1 MLSFPSVCSYH
12 SKNSKQQTSVATWLQ
27 LKILLSRQQT
37 VYPQDMRAGQTQRCG
52 LDLLCFPFY
61 TSVSSPWSLIGS
73 VLWDVPPSIRKG
85 PYFSHQR
92 FPLWSLDFLLWSLFA
107 GFLTTIL
114 HSSFSYSG
122 YLTEI
127 KYIFKNYRSS
137 KKKKEKIIQ
146 SSLVSYLN
154 DAKAIPSFIHILY

>member
-1 MLSFPSVCSYH
+1 M
-12 SKNSKQQTSVATWLQ
+12 T
-27 LKILLSRQQT
+27 
-37 VYPQDMRAGQTQRCG
+37 
-52 LDLLCFPFY
+52 LLCFPFY

-73 VLWDVPPSIRKG
+73 VLWDVPPSIRKR

-137 KKKKEKIIQ
+137 KKKRKKQFSPVWSVILMMQKLYPLLFTFSTKGIINCIFCCFFF
-146 SSLVSYLN
+146 Y
-154 DAKAIPSFIHILY
+154 I